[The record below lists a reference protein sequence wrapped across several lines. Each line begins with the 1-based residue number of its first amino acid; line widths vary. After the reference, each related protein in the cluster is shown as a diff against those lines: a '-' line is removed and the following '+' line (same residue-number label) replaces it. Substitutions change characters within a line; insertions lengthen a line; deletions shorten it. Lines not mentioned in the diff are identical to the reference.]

1 VRESWAPMLLE
12 RTGMAP
18 HTSTS
23 VLIVEDN
30 AAARSG
36 LAQLVSRAGFQVT
49 TAGDGCEAL
58 EQLALRPVDL
68 MLLDVWMPRMDGL
81 QVLRELKGRAV
92 RPKVIVMT
100 ADDTPETVL
109 LTLRQDA
116 YRFVSKPIQAASLLE
131 VLNAAANVTDVMP
144 SIVVLSARPG
154 WVELLVP
161 CARAVADRIEGFIAT
176 LETDLPDAVRASVG
190 LVFRE
195 LLLDAMEG
203 DGHFDANRRVR
214 IAFLR
219 AERMLMYR
227 IADAG
232 YGFRAGDLPEN
243 GERHGSGRPATGM
256 PQTLLRPGLL
266 VAKQLADELLVN
278 EARNEVVFVK
288 YLDRR

>member
-1 VRESWAPMLLE
+1 
-12 RTGMAP
+12 MAT
-18 HTSTS
+18 TSSS
-23 VLIVEDN
+23 VLIVEDD

-36 LAQLVSRAGFQVT
+36 LAELVTRAGFQVS
-49 TAGDGCEAL
+49 TASDGCEAM
-58 EQLALRPVDL
+58 EQLDLQRPDL
-68 MLLDVWMPRMDGL
+68 MLLDVWMPKMNGL
-81 QVLRELKGRAV
+81 QVLGELKGRAS

-116 YRFVSKPIQAASLLE
+116 YLFVSKPIQPASLLE
-131 VLNAAANVTDVMP
+131 LLRATLKDSSVQP

-161 CARAVADRIEGFIAT
+161 CARAVADRIEGFMAT
-176 LETDLPDAVRASVG
+176 LETDLPEDVRASVG

-195 LLLDAMEG
+195 LLMDAMEG

-219 AERMLMYR
+219 ARRMLMYR

-232 YGFRAGDLPEN
+232 YGFRAGDLSLAGEPAN
-243 GERHGSGRPATGM
+243 GDAAGRANGNGTARPAGDATRA
-256 PQTLLRPGLL
+256 LLRPGLL
-266 VAKQLADELLVN
+266 LARELADELLVN

-288 YLDRR
+288 YLD